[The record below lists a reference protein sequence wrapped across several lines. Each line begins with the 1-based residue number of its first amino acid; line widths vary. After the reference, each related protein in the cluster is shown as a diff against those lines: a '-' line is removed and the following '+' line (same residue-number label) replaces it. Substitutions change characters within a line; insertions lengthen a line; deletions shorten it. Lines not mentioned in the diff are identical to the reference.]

1 MTWADAEL
9 TDTGIQQAETA
20 NNFWRSALNNSGI
33 SPPETY
39 YVSPLNRC
47 LETARVTFS
56 GLDLPK
62 SQPFIPTIKELLREG
77 IGIHTCD
84 RRSSRYWIASHY
96 PDWPIEEGF
105 VEDDQLWL
113 ADLRE
118 SDSAHVVRMKALL
131 DDVFAH
137 DNSTWI
143 SLTSHSGS
151 IRAILAALGHQ
162 QFSLATGAI
171 IPVFVKAEWV
181 EGRPPP
187 VAVEPWRPAPICDL
201 EQHATPTAY

>member
-9 TDTGIQQAETA
+9 TDIGIQQAQIA
-20 NNFWRSALNNSGI
+20 NDFWRSALSDSGI
-33 SPPETY
+33 SPPVTY

-62 SQPFIPTIKELLREG
+62 SQPFIPTVKELLREG

-84 RRSSRYWIASHY
+84 RRSSRSWIASHY
-96 PDWPIEEGF
+96 PEWPIEEGF
-105 VEDDQLWL
+105 VEHDQLWL

-118 SDSAHVVRMKALL
+118 SDSAHVVRMRALL

-137 DNSTWI
+137 DDSTWI

-151 IRAILAALGHQ
+151 IRAILAAVGHQ
-162 QFSLATGAI
+162 QFPLATGAI
-171 IPVFVKAEWV
+171 IPVFIKAEWV
-181 EGRPPP
+181 DGLPPP
-187 VAVEPWRPAPICDL
+187 DDVEPWQPAPTCNL
-201 EQHATPTAY
+201 AQSAPPTA

>member
-1 MTWADAEL
+1 
-9 TDTGIQQAETA
+9 
-20 NNFWRSALNNSGI
+20 
-33 SPPETY
+33 
-39 YVSPLNRC
+39 VSPLNRC

-62 SQPFIPTIKELLREG
+62 SQPFVPTIQELLREG

-84 RRSSRYWIASHY
+84 RRSSRSWIASHY

-105 VEDDQLWL
+105 VENDQLWL

-137 DNSTWI
+137 DHSTWI

-151 IRAILAALGHQ
+151 IRAI
-162 QFSLATGAI
+162 LATGAI

-187 VAVEPWRPAPICDL
+187 VAVEPWQPAPLCNL
-201 EQHATPTAY
+201 VQYATSTAY